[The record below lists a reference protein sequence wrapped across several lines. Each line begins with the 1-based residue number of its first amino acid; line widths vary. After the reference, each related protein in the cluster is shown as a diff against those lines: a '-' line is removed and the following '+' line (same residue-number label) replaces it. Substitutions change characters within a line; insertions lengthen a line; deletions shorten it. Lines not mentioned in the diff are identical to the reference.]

1 MRSSTR
7 CARYWRTPSRA
18 GPRGAP
24 PVLGAV
30 AAAVA
35 AAGLLA
41 VGAALP
47 PVVADPPPGTGDLVQ
62 YGYAVRLPAGWAHT
76 GGLPEQRRSLLT
88 PLGAPDGSDLI
99 SVERTPLG
107 YDADAE
113 PQRARAELRT
123 EFDRTVSAGA
133 ALSGFDADARFGGR
147 PVVTYRE
154 TGPGGTDGT
163 GPSADPAEVDWY
175 VLLDGEAQLSVG
187 CRHTAAHAAAVTRAG
202 AKIGRASCRE
212 RV

>member
-1 MRSSTR
+1 M
-7 CARYWRTPSRA
+7 
-18 GPRGAP
+18 
-24 PVLGAV
+24 
-30 AAAVA
+30 
-35 AAGLLA
+35 
-41 VGAALP
+41 
-47 PVVADPPPGTGDLVQ
+47 
-62 YGYAVRLPAGWAHT
+62 
-76 GGLPEQRRSLLT
+76 T

-154 TGPGGTDGT
+154 TGGPGGTDGD

-175 VLLDGEAQLSVG
+175 VLLDGDAQLSVG
-187 CRHTAAHAAAVTRAG
+187 CRHTAAHAAVVATGVRDGRRVAPPHGVIAG
-202 AKIGRASCRE
+202 GRRRSQMHTVSR
-212 RV
+212 